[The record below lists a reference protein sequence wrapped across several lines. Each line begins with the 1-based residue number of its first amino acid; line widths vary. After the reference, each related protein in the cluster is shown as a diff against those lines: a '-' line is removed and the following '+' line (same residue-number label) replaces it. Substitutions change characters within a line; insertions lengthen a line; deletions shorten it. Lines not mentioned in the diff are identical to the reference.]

1 MCSIGYSCCAIL
13 LLLAIFGHLI
23 VVDCAPINSGDDP
36 CKSRRWWGCKLKQT
50 NNGVDKD
57 KQKEQFNNLLR
68 GVLGELVSGMKNGRK
83 RGYDDQELTQL
94 FENIDNKQQMEKM
107 EKDIHQN
114 EVEKTHRLYGYLK
127 ILYGLVDDKIKELD
141 RKTLGQNQQQQN
153 T

>member
-50 NNGVDKD
+50 NNGLDKD

-94 FENIDNKQQMEKM
+94 FENIENKQQIEKM

-114 EVEKTHRLYGYLK
+114 EVEETHRLYGYLK

-141 RKTLGQNQQQQN
+141 RNTLGQNQQQQN